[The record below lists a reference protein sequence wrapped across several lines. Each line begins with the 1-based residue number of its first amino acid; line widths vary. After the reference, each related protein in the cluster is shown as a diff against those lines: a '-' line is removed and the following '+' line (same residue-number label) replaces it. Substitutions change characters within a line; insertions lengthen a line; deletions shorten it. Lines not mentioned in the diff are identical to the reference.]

1 VPRPPLAGEA
11 RASNRKFAGNPFTQK
26 RKMKDYYKILG
37 VNETATAEEIHHRWI
52 ELMQKYHPDHK
63 LDGKYDEEMAKEINE
78 AYQVLKHS
86 ASRMGYD
93 FEKQNQ
99 RSQKTFSARKLIVPV
114 SVLTIILIF
123 TGFLLRNP
131 KAPVSL
137 NQQPQLSSPKA
148 GVLYEEP
155 TRQVI
160 SIEEPSKVEK
170 SATIEKDIE
179 ERVSPQQRDQTKKT
193 SPSVAIKTVEPSLPT
208 ARSESSTKSPAPSV
222 SVGVG
227 RPRPVEKQ
235 KPASISE
242 PPKKIPAVR
251 SVSDSSPPVK
261 KEDPSM
267 VGKLPLAVATE
278 EEVRKFFNH
287 YVERYNKKD
296 LQGFLSLFSPKAIQ
310 NQKDELDGIRRIYEN
325 FFHQSLD
332 LRYSMEDARVEF
344 YQNAVEVKARYEV
357 DQILR
362 LDGERKVWKGRIQ
375 WMLVKEDGALKIISL
390 NYRHD
395 STP

>member
-1 VPRPPLAGEA
+1 
-11 RASNRKFAGNPFTQK
+11 
-26 RKMKDYYKILG
+26 
-37 VNETATAEEIHHRWI
+37 
-52 ELMQKYHPDHK
+52 
-63 LDGKYDEEMAKEINE
+63 
-78 AYQVLKHS
+78 
-86 ASRMGYD
+86 
-93 FEKQNQ
+93 
-99 RSQKTFSARKLIVPV
+99 
-114 SVLTIILIF
+114 
-123 TGFLLRNP
+123 
-131 KAPVSL
+131 
-137 NQQPQLSSPKA
+137 
-148 GVLYEEP
+148 
-155 TRQVI
+155 
-160 SIEEPSKVEK
+160 
-170 SATIEKDIE
+170 
-179 ERVSPQQRDQTKKT
+179 
-193 SPSVAIKTVEPSLPT
+193 
-208 ARSESSTKSPAPSV
+208 
-222 SVGVG
+222 
-227 RPRPVEKQ
+227 
-235 KPASISE
+235 
-242 PPKKIPAVR
+242 
-251 SVSDSSPPVK
+251 
-261 KEDPSM
+261 M

>member
-1 VPRPPLAGEA
+1 M
-11 RASNRKFAGNPFTQK
+11 
-26 RKMKDYYKILG
+26 MKDYYKILG
-37 VNETATAEEIHHRWI
+37 VNETATAEQIHHRWI
-52 ELMQKYHPDHK
+52 ELMQKYHPDHR

-93 FEKQNQ
+93 FERQHQ
-99 RSQKTFSARKLIVPV
+99 RSQKTFSAWKLIVPV

-123 TGFLLRNP
+123 TGFLLRNS
-131 KAPVSL
+131 KTPVSL
-137 NQQPQLSSPKA
+137 NQQPQLSPKVA
-148 GVLYEEP
+148 VPYEEP

-160 SIEEPSKVEK
+160 SPEEPSKVEK

-179 ERVSPQQRDQTKKT
+179 GRVSPQQRGQTKKT
-193 SPSVAIKTVEPSLPT
+193 SPPVAIKTAEPSLPI
-208 ARSESSTKSPAPSV
+208 ARSETSTKPPAPSA
-222 SVGVG
+222 SAGVG

-251 SVSDSSPPVK
+251 SVSDLSPPVK

-267 VGKLPLAVATE
+267 VGKLPPAVATE

-296 LQGFLSLFSPKAIQ
+296 LQGFLSLFSSKAIQ
-310 NQKDELDGIRRIYEN
+310 NQKDGLDGIQRIYEN

-344 YQNAVEVKARYEV
+344 YQNAVEVKARYEL

-362 LDGERKVWKGRIQ
+362 LDGERKVWKGCIQ